1 MTTHIHL
8 EEDSSK
14 QVPAIGETHVT
25 YIPRLTVKKLV
36 KKLKEIEAD
45 KKWGYEIAL
54 LGVESI
60 DYTKICHLH
69 PIGHAD
75 NDPNLMPSRF
85 MILKDASDKMLKA
98 AGSLDKFPYDLHKDA
113 SETMSVRSLRRHLIL
128 AGFLNEELDDPKDT
142 ATEYELD
149 DSLYDAA
156 CSHLDWAAVAV
167 EGELEGGTHTVEEG
181 EGLSDIAGAYGLRE
195 WRLLYALNKDV
206 LGDEVC
212 DIVYPGTVLKLPD
225 ATDNPLVDWFNE
237 MGWSDY
243 LDPDLGYEYPGK
255 YLSLTFT
262 QVTKGKGEP
271 LVFKDEKGNKVS
283 RKCQIYT
290 TAPIPQLLH
299 DIVLEAGDDLDV
311 MIPDTQ
317 NIGLW
322 IDGEGIAFNG
332 TTWPTFAGFLENG
345 IPSCSGNS
353 VLVEPIDLQWT
364 EIVESESEDKESN
377 GPDKKEMPSMTELG
391 HDGMQTGRNAQSLT
405 ATTMEQAGNLQTT
418 AQKTETAGADALAKA
433 QDLLKSSPSST
444 ASKTPHLPP
453 LF

>member
-25 YIPRLTVKKLV
+25 HIPRLTVKKLA
-36 KKLKEIEAD
+36 KKLKEIEAE

-60 DYTKICHLH
+60 DFTKICHLH
-69 PIGHAD
+69 PVGHAD
-75 NDPNLMPSRF
+75 NDPHLMPSRF
-85 MILKDASDKMLKA
+85 MILKDASDKKLKA
-98 AGSLDKFPYDLHKDA
+98 AGNLDKFPYELHKDA
-113 SETMSVRSLRRHLIL
+113 PETMSVRALRRHLIL

-142 ATEYELD
+142 ATDYELD
-149 DSLYDAA
+149 DSLYDAV
-156 CSHLDWAAVAV
+156 CGHLDSAAVAV
-167 EGELEGGTHTVEEG
+167 DGELEGGTHTVEEG
-181 EGLSDIAGAYGLRE
+181 ECLSDIAGAYGLRE
-195 WRLLYALNKDV
+195 WRLLYALNQDV
-206 LGDEVC
+206 LGEEVC
-212 DIVYPGTVLKLPD
+212 DIVPLGTILKLPS

-243 LDPDLGYEYPGK
+243 LNPDLGYEYPGK

-262 QVTKGKGEP
+262 QTTDGKEEP

-283 RKCQIYT
+283 RNCQIYT

-299 DIVLEAGDDLDV
+299 DIVMKAGDDLDV
-311 MIPDTQ
+311 VIPDTQ

-332 TTWPTFAGFLENG
+332 TQWPDYEEFLASGAGEAYGMGLYRNEVQLPWEETEEEVEPDADGEDSSTDLRSTAHDLANATRDAEKTGKAALQDAHALEANARETLQDAQSNAG
-345 IPSCSGNS
+345 QAKAAADQAKSAAETLRQIPS
-353 VLVEPIDLQWT
+353 
-364 EIVESESEDKESN
+364 
-377 GPDKKEMPSMTELG
+377 
-391 HDGMQTGRNAQSLT
+391 
-405 ATTMEQAGNLQTT
+405 
-418 AQKTETAGADALAKA
+418 
-433 QDLLKSSPSST
+433 SSRG
-444 ASKTPHLPP
+444 